1 MCLSVFQDKKK
12 RRCLASSSYVLN
24 LNTFNKVKNTT
35 NEGVKHGSYE
45 RVLQSKRCKTL
56 KPVCV

>member
-12 RRCLASSSYVLN
+12 RMTVFSSLYVLN
-24 LNTFNKVKNTT
+24 LNTFNKVKKGNV
-35 NEGVKHGSYE
+35 GVKHGSYE
-45 RVLQSKRCKTL
+45 RVLQSKRCRSV